1 MGVETKLV
9 TAEELLHMPED
20 GYRYELIH
28 GEVLRMPPS
37 GGEHGRVAMTIG
49 SSLRQHVGQND
60 LGAVYAAETGFKLAA
75 NPDHVRAPDVAF
87 VRKARVEQAG
97 RVTGFWPGAPD
108 LAIEVVSPGD
118 SYSDVEEKIIDWLAA
133 GTRMVVVVNPKKRSV
148 SVYRSSTNIAI
159 LSDEQTLDGGDVVPG
174 WSIPVR
180 QIFE

>member
-1 MGVETKLV
+1 MGIETKLV

-49 SSLRQHVGQND
+49 SSLRQYVGQNG
-60 LGAVYAAETGFKLAA
+60 LGAVYAAETGFKLAT

-87 VRKARVEQAG
+87 VRKTRVEQAG
-97 RVTGFWPGAPD
+97 KVTGFWPGAPD

-118 SYSDVEEKIIDWLAA
+118 SYSDVEEKITDWLAA

-148 SVYRSSTNIAI
+148 SVYRSSTDIAI
-159 LSDEQTLDGGDVVPG
+159 LLEEQTLDGGDVVPG